1 MSFEDD
7 QPEVSRIFEQKVER
21 RFQRDFGRFMH
32 HTAND
37 GIGHERHQQRR
48 QSRQQQHG
56 ADQQTVKLI
65 EANETIALLRRQ
77 LEVRDEELERM
88 RRAEAAANERVSDA
102 QREAVRW
109 QAEAQRVQRRASSGA
124 RSALSEHSGGRPA
137 DKLILDDY
145 RRALSKYYTWSTF
158 ALKQL
163 QTMKLLLEE
172 CGGWTETNRYKI
184 YFSYRDIKHEE
195 IAHEKVADLASGSI
209 IGAYFGAIEEV
220 ENISATVTRPKF
232 QSAQTQTNNNNNSEA
247 NSSSAQ
253 LQPFSPLNSAFSMVA
268 EEEEEDEGSNNRS
281 SDAVRVVN
289 GGGGRTPAAMTAQ
302 ELRLIDCERDIE
314 RLEIECS
321 KQHEQIIILGERAK
335 RVELLEEQKADL
347 QMQTDILRRQNEQ
360 LIRDHEELK
369 CVFGGGSISRN
380 GLEELVRSAG
390 QLRQKNKEL
399 ETKLQQLELQQRPEA
414 PTVGE
419 SRRIAQL
426 LKLKYEAEL
435 GELRTKLQK
444 YEPLHASNTTRIL
457 RFATANPLDEA
468 RDELVIREVAA
479 AAVAAASAANPLKRR
494 KMDNSDSDAGM
505 GDGISRKRFD
515 RDDDDGPLK
524 TGEGD
529 EFTEDE
535 DNDQQQLTE
544 AELEEDSGHVHNL
557 RVQLRA
563 LKHRLRQTEKGSA
576 EVLREFRETVA
587 LLSGYDVRIGEEGF
601 CEVEN
606 VHSKN
611 CVFLFQKHDQQPP
624 TVDLLDNECAQRWKD
639 MIANYLAQYNSV
651 PAFLSAVTISLVE
664 TPEEFVSSSQQS
676 QQSVSSDTQ
685 HQF

>member
-1 MSFEDD
+1 
-7 QPEVSRIFEQKVER
+7 
-21 RFQRDFGRFMH
+21 MH
-32 HTAND
+32 HTASD
-37 GIGHERHQQRR
+37 GVGHERHQQRR
-48 QSRQQQHG
+48 QSRQEQHG
-56 ADQQTVKLI
+56 ADHQAVKLI

-77 LEVRDEELERM
+77 LEAREEELERT
-88 RRAEAAANERVSDA
+88 RRAETAANERVSDA

-109 QAEAQRVQRRASSGA
+109 QAEAERVQRRACTGA

-137 DKLILDDY
+137 DKLVLDDY

-195 IAHEKVADLASGSI
+195 IAHEKVAALASGST

-232 QSAQTQTNNNNNSEA
+232 QSAHTQTDSSSNNNNNSED
-247 NSSSAQ
+247 NSSSTAYQQ
-253 LQPFSPLNSAFSMVA
+253 LLQQQPFSPLNSAFSMVA

-281 SDAVRVVN
+281 SDAMRVLN
-289 GGGGRTPAAMTAQ
+289 GGRTPAAMTAQ

-399 ETKLQQLELQQRPEA
+399 ETKLQQLELQQMPEA

-419 SRRIAQL
+419 ARRIAQL
-426 LKLKYEAEL
+426 LKHKYEAEL

-468 RDELVIREVAA
+468 RDELVIREDI
-479 AAVAAASAANPLKRR
+479 SAG
-494 KMDNSDSDAGM
+494 DDGT
-505 GDGISRKRFD
+505 GDGISKRRFD
-515 RDDDDGPLK
+515 RDDGDGTLK
-524 TGEGD
+524 MGDGD
-529 EFTEDE
+529 EFTED
-535 DNDQQQLTE
+535 DDDDQQQLAE

-576 EVLREFRETVA
+576 EVLREFRETVT
-587 LLSGYDVRIGEEGF
+587 LLSGYDFHIPVCGTHLSGFVNVFADRKELKDAFTMQRLELELDDGER
-601 CEVEN
+601 
-606 VHSKN
+606 
-611 CVFLFQKHDQQPP
+611 FLMFDRLTDAEQDKAAAEKAKQTP
-624 TVDLLDNECAQRWKD
+624 TKR
-639 MIANYLAQYNSV
+639 
-651 PAFLSAVTISLVE
+651 PRGR
-664 TPEEFVSSSQQS
+664 
-676 QQSVSSDTQ
+676 
-685 HQF
+685 